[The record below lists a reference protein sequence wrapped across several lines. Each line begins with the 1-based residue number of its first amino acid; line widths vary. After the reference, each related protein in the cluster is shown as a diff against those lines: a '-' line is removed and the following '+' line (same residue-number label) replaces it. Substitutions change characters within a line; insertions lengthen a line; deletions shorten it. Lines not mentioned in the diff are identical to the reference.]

1 MRTFTVVLSPD
12 PNAGGYSVSVP
23 AVPGALSE
31 GDTRN
36 EALANICEALEG
48 VLAVMEADGQAALL
62 ETPELI
68 AAEVALVLSLR
79 AEEGWDMLVETAVVN
94 LEHALVA

>member
-36 EALANICEALEG
+36 EALANIGEALEG